1 MSAQAKPFGITSYFG
16 FLMPLVA
23 WLSIIV
29 LLMMH
34 PINFDEPL
42 SQYGYYESTQVLF
55 GASLT
60 IGALIWYL
68 FSRHLDQYWRFT
80 SLCTLLAGLCYIVVA
95 WVPYQPYVHT
105 FIFDIHNVMIVLA
118 ATLYALPM
126 ICIAY
131 SKKHATIA
139 KLSGYLFVV
148 AIVLVIASLIARFA
162 GRGILYAQ
170 LLTLL
175 PTTAWLVTVNYLH
188 LQHSRASNSL

>member
-1 MSAQAKPFGITSYFG
+1 MSTQAKSFGITSYFG
-16 FLMPLVA
+16 FVMPAIA
-23 WLSIIV
+23 WASIIV
-29 LLMMH
+29 MTLIH
-34 PINFDEPL
+34 PIDLNEPL
-42 SQYGYYESTQVLF
+42 SQYGYYESTHLLF
-55 GASLT
+55 GISLSL
-60 IGALIWYL
+60 GALVWYL
-68 FSRHLDQYWRFT
+68 FSRHLDQYWRYT
-80 SLCTLLAGLCYIVVA
+80 SLCTLLASACYAVVA
-95 WVPYQPYVHT
+95 WVPYKPYVHT

-131 SKKHATIA
+131 SKKHTTIA

-175 PTTAWLVTVNYLH
+175 PTTAWLVAVNYLH
-188 LQHSRASNSL
+188 LQHSRASSTL